1 MLKLILVPLDGS
13 AFSEQALPTAQ
24 AIAKRENADLELVHV
39 YEMIWPQL
47 TESAPPLDP
56 SLDLELRKRALERL
70 EKIAETLRGSTGIS
84 VKATLLDGVPEDE
97 LATYIERRH
106 VDLVVLSTHGHG
118 GISRLWLGGIGSDL
132 VERSFAPVLL
142 IKPEAVGSPKT
153 RTRSFSHVLIPLDGS
168 RLGEEA
174 IDHAIVV
181 AGIND
186 VQYQLLLVLP
196 QADEVSDVPIAGLP
210 NDEQLHEVAVSY
222 LEGVA
227 KNFRA
232 LGVNVDFRTVRHAS
246 KARAILDA
254 ADASGSDLIAMETHG
269 GGGLKR
275 RLIGGVAD
283 KVMRASKVPMLMHRP
298 HVDEGARADNESV
311 AAMTTGTRTSL

>member
-1 MLKLILVPLDGS
+1 MIKLILVPLDGS

-39 YEMIWPQL
+39 YEMIWPRL
-47 TESAPPLDP
+47 TQAAPPLDP
-56 SLDLELRKRALERL
+56 SLDLELRNRAHERL
-70 EKIAETLRGSTGIS
+70 EKLAESMRNSTGIS

-97 LATYIERRH
+97 LAAYIERRH
-106 VDLVVLSTHGHG
+106 IDLVVMSTHGHG
-118 GISRLWLGGIGSDL
+118 GVSRLWLGGIGSDL
-132 VERSFAPVLL
+132 VERSAAPMLL
-142 IKPEAVGSPKT
+142 IKPEAAGSPKT
-153 RTRSFSHVLIPLDGS
+153 RARSFSHVLIPLDGS

-181 AGIND
+181 AGIDD
-186 VQYQLLLVLP
+186 VEYQLLLVLP
-196 QADEVSDVPIAGLP
+196 PISEVTDDPVIGLP
-210 NDEQLHEVAVSY
+210 NDEELHEVAVSY

-232 LGVNVDFRTVRHAS
+232 LGVNVDYRTVRHAS

-269 GGGLKR
+269 GGGLR
-275 RLIGGVAD
+275 RRVIGGVAD
-283 KVMRASKVPMLMHRP
+283 KVMRASKVPILMHRP
-298 HVDEGARADNESV
+298 HVDERTKAGNES
-311 AAMTTGTRTSL
+311 ASAMTTGTRTS